1 MVSPPAP
8 VEPQRPATFSV
19 EEFCLLSNLNLPW
32 QSLRH
37 CTHVPGCLGEEANSH
52 LTTTFFQPSYREQWD
67 LCWAFSRLNNPNF
80 LSCTSYE
87 LLSQTLP
94 QLHCTLW
101 HTNYLYTLRQML
113 AFLPL
118 FPVEWCVSLQS
129 VFLRFVYLELPA
141 AAKTPCT
148 RFRWWQPVF
157 SGEGYD
163 QWAIDDIIILSEK
176 QKHIIPVVN
185 PTLPQVMSTSR
196 LLAAPWNRNNPVR
209 RLVWRQFSLKIL
221 GLFKKTAVVLAAAS
235 VCGSNLGYSHRLLNF
250 VTENVMMYL
259 GKKSRLKFWKLKF
272 FENHGK

>member
-1 MVSPPAP
+1 MP
-8 VEPQRPATFSV
+8 
-19 EEFCLLSNLNLPW
+19 
-32 QSLRH
+32 
-37 CTHVPGCLGEEANSH
+37 
-52 LTTTFFQPSYREQWD
+52 
-67 LCWAFSRLNNPNF
+67 
-80 LSCTSYE
+80 
-87 LLSQTLP
+87 
-94 QLHCTLW
+94 
-101 HTNYLYTLRQML
+101 

-118 FPVEWCVSLQS
+118 FPVEWGVSLQS

-185 PTLPQVMSTSR
+185 PTLPQVISKSR
-196 LLAAPWNRNNPVR
+196 LWAAPWNRNNPVR

-221 GLFKKTAVVLAAAS
+221 GLFKETAVVLAAAS
-235 VCGSNLGYSHRLLNF
+235 VCGSNLGYFHRLLSF

-259 GKKSRLKFWKLKF
+259 SKKVKTEALEIKIFWKPWKIRVAE
-272 FENHGK
+272 FESSSFWELFWCHSARW